1 MKTHV
6 ALWSGPRN
14 ISTALMYS
22 FAQRSDTRVFDEP
35 LYGHFLNTYPEAWR
49 PDRVESMRVMNLDG
63 ERVVRELFLAESERP
78 VVFTKNIACHISG
91 LNWSFLSRCKNVLL
105 IREPAPVI
113 ASYTRNIQQPSMLD
127 LAYEVQRE
135 IWNVLNE
142 QGQPPVVI
150 DSKEVL
156 KNPEGMLRVLCHAV
170 GIAFDASMLQWKAGA
185 RSEDGPWAKYWYHN
199 VHRSTGFASH
209 EPTKVTVPEHL
220 RELEAQ
226 CAEHYNF
233 LVSKSLKPAENGH

>member
-1 MKTHV
+1 VKTHV

-22 FAQRSDTRVFDEP
+22 FAQRSDTRVYDEP
-35 LYGHFLNTYPEAWR
+35 LYGHFLRTHPEAWR
-49 PDRVESMRVMNLDG
+49 PDREESMRVMDTDG
-63 ERVVRELFLAESERP
+63 ERIVRNLFLAEPETP

-91 LNWSFLSRCKNVLL
+91 LNWTFLSQCKNVLL

-113 ASYTRNIQQPSMLD
+113 ASYTRNIHHPSMLD

-135 IWNVLNE
+135 IWNVLHA
-142 QGQPPVVI
+142 QGQPPLII

-156 KNPEGMLRVLCHAV
+156 KNPEGMLRALCDAV
-170 GIAFDASMLQWKAGA
+170 GIAFDSSMLQWKAGA

-199 VHRSTGFASH
+199 VHRSTGFAPYAPS
-209 EPTKVTVPEHL
+209 TVKVPDHL
-220 RELEAQ
+220 RELEAA

-233 LVSKSLKPAENGH
+233 LVTQSLKPADNGH